1 MSYKTIKLEVK
12 DNIAY
17 LTVDQPK
24 SLNALSSKVLKEL
37 SQAATEIAE
46 SNEAKVVII
55 TGAGEKSFVAG
66 ANIKEMQSLNA
77 IEGRKFSDIGN
88 SAFEQIANLPQ
99 PTIAAVNGFALGGGC
114 ELAIACD
121 IRLASENAIF
131 GQPEVGLGI
140 TPGFG
145 GTQRLPRLI
154 PTGIAKELIYT
165 ARNVK
170 AQEAKEIGLVN
181 HVYTQEEL
189 MAEAEKLAQKIL
201 GKGQLAIQKAK
212 KAIDVGLDSSLQRG
226 LDMERE
232 VFGILFS
239 TEDQKEGM
247 SAFIE
252 KRQPEFKSK

>member
-12 DNIAY
+12 GNIAY

>member
-1 MSYKTIKLEVK
+1 MSYETIRLEVK
-12 DNIAY
+12 NKIAY
-17 LTVDQPK
+17 LTIDQPK
-24 SLNALSSKVLKEL
+24 ALNALSSQVLKEIAK
-37 SQAATEIAE
+37 AADEIHE
-46 SNEAKVVII
+46 NDDVKVVIV
-55 TGAGEKSFVAG
+55 TGEGEKSFVAG
-66 ANIKEMQSLNA
+66 ANIKEMQKLNA
-77 IEGRKFSDIGN
+77 IEGRDFSDIGN
-88 SAFEQIANLPQ
+88 TAFEKIANLPQ

-114 ELAIACD
+114 ELAISCD
-121 IRLASENAIF
+121 IRLASDNAVF

-165 ARNVK
+165 GRNVK
-170 AQEAKEIGLVN
+170 AEEAKTIGLVN
-181 HVYTQEEL
+181 HVYSQDDL
-189 MAEAEKLAQKIL
+189 MEEAEKLANKML
-201 GKGQLAIQKAK
+201 GNGQLAVQKAK

-247 SAFIE
+247 QAFID
-252 KRQPEFKSK
+252 KRKPEFKTK